1 MDPKHIKS
9 SDTLSGAVVLAFVG
23 ILVLN
28 LLHIKIPLSMTT
40 SMQSSELAVVGEGK
54 VDIAPDT
61 AFVDLGITVSGVAT
75 VQEAQASIDKVNN
88 AVIDAVKQLGITKEN
103 VKTTNYS
110 INPNY
115 TYEGGKDRINGYNGN
130 ATITVKTSKTDL
142 TPKIIEVATAAGA
155 NQVQGARFSVEKPE
169 TYRTKARNE
178 AIANAKAQ
186 AKQLAADLGIKLGKV
201 TNIIESNGMD
211 GGPIAYDMAKAYPA
225 MGLGGGGGGPAIEPG
240 TQTISSVVTLYFEK
254 N

>member
-1 MDPKHIKS
+1 MNMIDRKVVY
-9 SDTLSGAVVLAFVG
+9 TYGAIALITVVA
-23 ILVLN
+23 
-28 LLHIKIPLSMTT
+28 LLLIQLLRISYPLSVTT
-40 SMQSSELAVVGEGK
+40 STVSNELAVVGEGK

-61 AFVDLGITVSGVAT
+61 AFVDLGISVNGVGT
-75 VQEAQASIDKVNN
+75 VQEAQATIDTVNN
-88 AVIDAVKQLGITKEN
+88 AVISAVKQLGINKEN

-130 ATITVKTSKTDL
+130 ATITVKTGKTEL
-142 TPKIIEVATAAGA
+142 VPKIIEVATAAGA

-169 TYRTKARNE
+169 MYRAKARNE

-201 TNIIESNGMD
+201 TNIVESTGTG
-211 GGPIAYDMAKAYPA
+211 GGPIPPDMMRSSA
-225 MGLGGGGGGPAIEPG
+225 MGLGGGGGPAIEPG
-240 TQTISSVVTLYFEK
+240 TQTISSTVTLFFEK